1 MIYGSKLPFPSFNVL
16 LDWMY
21 NQRVQF
27 GSPHRSIF
35 TAKPSLRLV
44 ILPATQPNLICLTST
59 LSQRLLWSLCFRS
72 CTTRHILYPSDSM
85 CDMKE
90 GKNEAVASNSTTWKK
105 KKKRILLYVFHTSAL
120 TWNFQMSFVNSYL
133 ATLEEL
139 FSA

>member
-16 LDWMY
+16 LDWKY

-35 TAKPSLRLV
+35 TAEPSLRLV

-72 CTTRHILYPSDSM
+72 CTTGHILCPSDSM
-85 CDMKE
+85 CAMKE
-90 GKNEAVASNSTTWKK
+90 GKNEAVAGNSTTLKK
-105 KKKRILLYVFHTSAL
+105 KKNVRILLYMFHTSAL

-133 ATLEEL
+133 ATLE
-139 FSA
+139 